1 MVGMASEPYCLL
13 NATVV
18 SMALVLTFSD
28 MRVLEMVGALFIVT
42 YELPLIS
49 NQ

>member
-18 SMALVLTFSD
+18 SMALVWMFSD
-28 MRVLEMVGALFIVT
+28 MCVLEMVGVLFIVT

>member
-1 MVGMASEPYCLL
+1 MVGMAPEPYCLL
-13 NATVV
+13 NVTVV
-18 SMALVLTFSD
+18 STALVWKFTD